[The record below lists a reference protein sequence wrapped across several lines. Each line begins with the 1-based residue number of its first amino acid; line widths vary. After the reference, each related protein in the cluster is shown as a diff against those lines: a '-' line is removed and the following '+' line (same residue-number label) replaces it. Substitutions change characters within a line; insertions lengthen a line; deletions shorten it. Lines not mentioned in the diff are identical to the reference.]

1 MLEGDE
7 HTFVNVFTNLSLMF
21 THEMKSCGIHPCG
34 QTNQAIQYISII
46 FSARPFFVVIALKN
60 LKFYPHSWAIFDI
73 SVFCNFNMSS
83 IFSSTFFIIFCC
95 PIDGWNDHPF
105 DLQVDSRHVFA
116 LQDL

>member
-1 MLEGDE
+1 
-7 HTFVNVFTNLSLMF
+7 
-21 THEMKSCGIHPCG
+21 
-34 QTNQAIQYISII
+34 
-46 FSARPFFVVIALKN
+46 
-60 LKFYPHSWAIFDI
+60 
-73 SVFCNFNMSS
+73 MSS